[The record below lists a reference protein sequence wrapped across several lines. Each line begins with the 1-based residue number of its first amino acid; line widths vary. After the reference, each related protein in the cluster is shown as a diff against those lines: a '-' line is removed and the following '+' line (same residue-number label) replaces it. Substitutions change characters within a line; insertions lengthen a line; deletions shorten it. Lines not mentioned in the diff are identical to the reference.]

1 MPLTNGNDTNT
12 PTYEPGKDNGY
23 DDNDVDDDHDIVT
36 TPGSDTEEP
45 MLELPLSNW
54 RACQCNAAKNLTE
67 STAEEEKAAWDQYLM
82 PARKQFDN
90 FEDSHGYYRVLGCRK
105 LSSDKEVDTSLKR
118 EKNIF

>member
-1 MPLTNGNDTNT
+1 MPLTNGNDNNA
-12 PTYEPGKDNGY
+12 PTYEPGKDNGS

-45 MLELPLSNW
+45 MLALPLSNW
-54 RACQCNAAKNLTE
+54 RACWCNVAKDLTE

-90 FEDSHGYYRVLGCRK
+90 FEDPTDIMGYLAVGSCRVM
-105 LSSDKEVDTSLKR
+105 KR
-118 EKNIF
+118 LIPR

>member
-12 PTYEPGKDNGY
+12 PTYEPGEDNGS

-45 MLELPLSNW
+45 ILALPLSNW
-54 RACQCNAAKNLTE
+54 HACRCNVAKDLTE
-67 STAEEEKAAWDQYLM
+67 STAEEEKAAWDKYLM

-90 FEDSHGYYRVLGCRK
+90 FEDPHGYYGVLGCRK
-105 LSSDKEVDTSLKR
+105 LSSEKEVDTTFKR
-118 EKNIF
+118 EKKIF